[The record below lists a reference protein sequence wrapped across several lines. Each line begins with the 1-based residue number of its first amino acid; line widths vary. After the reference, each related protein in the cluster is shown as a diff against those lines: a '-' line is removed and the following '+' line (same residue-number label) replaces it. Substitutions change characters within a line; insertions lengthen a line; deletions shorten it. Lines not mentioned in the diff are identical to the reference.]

1 LKIKNRINYLHK
13 KLAEK
18 EIDALLVSQPENLF
32 YLSAC
37 EGLEGYLL
45 ITEQKEILITDFRY
59 VEQAQKQSPDY
70 AIFEIKGKMADWLPE
85 LLNSLNIKGLGYE
98 SSHLTVSTFGQ
109 ISEIFNKTKPESRL
123 VPLSGIIESLR
134 AVKDSEEI
142 ESISRAAK
150 ITDSVYEYLE
160 TALRPGVTEIAL
172 AWEIEK
178 FMRDNGSQP
187 VPFDLIVAA
196 GPNSAM
202 PHAKPT
208 EYKIKPGD
216 PVVIDIGSRYE
227 YYGSDLTRTMPAGKP
242 DDKFKM
248 IYNIVLDAQQTAISQ
263 IKAGMTGSEADS
275 IARNII
281 ARAGYGETFGHSLGH
296 GIGLV
301 THENPRLGQNSPDIL
316 SEGMVFTVEPGIYL
330 SGWGGI
336 RIEDDVVIENGIARV
351 LSSARKIYF

>member
-1 LKIKNRINYLHK
+1 LKIKNRINRLRE

-18 EIDALLVSQPENLF
+18 EIDAILVSQPENLF
-32 YLSAC
+32 YLSGC

-85 LLNSLNIKGLGYE
+85 LLNSLNIKALGYE
-98 SSHLTVSTFGQ
+98 SSHLTVSAFEQ

-123 VPLSGIIESLR
+123 VPLNGIIESLR
-134 AVKDSEEI
+134 SVKDSEEI
-142 ESISRAAK
+142 ERISRAVK

-160 TALRPGVTEIAL
+160 TVLRPGVTEIAL

-216 PVVIDIGSRYE
+216 PVVIDIGSKYQ
-227 YYGSDLTRTMPAGKP
+227 YYGSDLTRTMPAGRP
-242 DDKFKM
+242 DDKFKN
-248 IYNIVLDAQQTAISQ
+248 IYSIVLDAQQTAISQ
-263 IKAGMTGSEADS
+263 IKAGMTGNEADS

-281 ARAGYGETFGHSLGH
+281 ARAGYGESFGHSLGH

-316 SEGMVFTVEPGIYL
+316 TDGMVFTVEPGIYL

-336 RIEDDVVIENGIARV
+336 RIEDDILIENGIARV
-351 LSSARKIYF
+351 LSSSRKIYF